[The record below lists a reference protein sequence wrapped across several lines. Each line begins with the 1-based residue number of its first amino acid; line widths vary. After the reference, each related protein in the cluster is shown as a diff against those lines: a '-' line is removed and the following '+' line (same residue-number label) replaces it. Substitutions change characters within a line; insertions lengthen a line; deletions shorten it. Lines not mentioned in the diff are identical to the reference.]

1 MEVLYMNLKDKNLT
15 IGEVVALLPASA
27 KILSKY
33 GIDFCCGGNRKL
45 SAVIKE
51 QGINWDD
58 IYKELDVADR
68 ERSNGYKAVD
78 FTDMNPLVLA
88 DYINDTHHSYLR
100 KALPELTDILATIVR
115 VHGINHP
122 ELYEVYKL
130 FGRLRTE
137 LEQHLLKEETMLFPA
152 FEAENEKQEDI
163 RKLTAEIISEHEGAG
178 EILISLRSI
187 TKDYRLPEDAC
198 ATFGR
203 AYMLLEELEQD
214 LHQHIHLENNILLK
228 NYDERNKY

>member
-1 MEVLYMNLKDKNLT
+1 MNLKDKNLT

>member
-1 MEVLYMNLKDKNLT
+1 MNLKDKNLT

-45 SAVIKE
+45 SAVIME